1 MSFDFA
7 LLGLFFFLN
16 MLKKEEFKER
26 HNVIDSGAQNVRAN
40 DPFLTNQEQIQTNQ
54 S

>member
-1 MSFDFA
+1 
-7 LLGLFFFLN
+7 

-26 HNVIDSGAQNVRAN
+26 HKRGAQNVRAN